1 MPLASNS
8 PVVPSRDVR
17 VETLLE
23 QRVDELPGPGLKVD
37 RQHARLVER
46 RDVRASVG
54 VEVVADEFDEHE
66 RLAFR
71 ERDVE
76 LQLGRRLAH
85 RGDEQIIPVLLIGL
99 DGDLDIAVRRHLKV
113 AEPRHHDPLGDP
125 GGRRIEQFERRAT
138 RRKLPL
144 MPSESNT
151 AVGVTLGDDREQGR
165 RRRRGVELES
175 DRGERVDV
183 DRLDGER
190 ALAREDEFVEA
201 IGDADRRVDPR
212 LAALRLLAGRVN
224 QSEQAATT
232 EATDVVADA
241 NGVGL

>member
-1 MPLASNS
+1 
-8 PVVPSRDVR
+8 
-17 VETLLE
+17 
-23 QRVDELPGPGLKVD
+23 
-37 RQHARLVER
+37 
-46 RDVRASVG
+46 
-54 VEVVADEFDEHE
+54 
-66 RLAFR
+66 
-71 ERDVE
+71 
-76 LQLGRRLAH
+76 
-85 RGDEQIIPVLLIGL
+85 
-99 DGDLDIAVRRHLKV
+99 
-113 AEPRHHDPLGDP
+113 
-125 GGRRIEQFERRAT
+125 
-138 RRKLPL
+138 

-151 AVGVTLGDDREQGR
+151 AVGVTLGDDREQSR